1 MQESTWDVL
10 TRALVGA
17 AQEEETD
24 CVNLPPYLQQA
35 TIEEDHHYQAPSL
48 PTVVD
53 LDPEG
58 IVYSCANIE

>member
-1 MQESTWDVL
+1 ME
-10 TRALVGA
+10 A

-24 CVNLPPYLQQA
+24 CVNLPPYLQQG
-35 TIEEDHHYQAPSL
+35 TIEEDHHYQAPGL